1 MDPAIDPFQPLVRL
15 VDRYKRDVN
24 VLNAVASE
32 DAIRAAER
40 HLGHRLP
47 LTLAGFLRRWNGASL
62 FRGALRV
69 RGASEL
75 APPSDEFTGLVAFAD
90 LSNGRLF
97 AYAPDG
103 QGQFLF
109 GEVQEGHL
117 VAQHDR
123 FDRWLKGTIH
133 LFDENL
139 LGRVEAIDARLQ
151 CDPESGHLLLLKA
164 EMALAEGNPS
174 RAMRL
179 LRKATACDPG
189 NIRGWQRLGELLIA
203 EGDRSEGRFCLVRAL
218 RASRL
223 PAPYVGAWVLEPDA
237 LVSLSTLFPPGDQA
251 AWQKEL
257 ESLLGERVTDVRSL
271 EELAL
276 YEAANQQLARL
287 FGEQNDFAGA
297 RNVLVQGLER
307 ARGFVYRGPLTG
319 LVLQLSFLDVRAG
332 RHDEAERTLR
342 GLMKA
347 QHPEAL
353 LHLARIVVSRQE
365 PWADQVVADA
375 ARAAKTPRQRA
386 LAAVAEGERLLLFE
400 RLDEAE
406 AAFLS
411 ADPEAVAAADKGLEG
426 QICVGLG
433 DVARLR
439 GQHEEARSAYD
450 AAEERSAE
458 SGDAELALRVAL
470 RRGDLMEADGRR
482 EEAVELYRQVAAGYA
497 RLELPIREGWA
508 CLRLAGCGVHAAQDR
523 ARELFGRAEV
533 ALAAGIAACDAI
545 AGTPGHSL
553 DWHLERASLYGRRRA
568 EAQRARPPL
577 EPSDADC
584 PERRL
589 GAHRIAIGAAPL
601 GVVDALG
608 ERLSRLGRDLKTGSA
623 RPTDPNVMAY
633 VAAVD
638 LLAFHR
644 SYEGA
649 QVLLRQLTEG
659 CLPEGPAM
667 ALRGALARS
676 PNAALVDGL
685 LEAIEKPGEPGAVAA
700 ATEVLGWRR
709 ERTASEP
716 LRALL
721 GPQHSFVVRRA
732 AAQALGRIGDREAVE
747 DLLNILDVP
756 QLEETVAIS
765 LLLLGDRRG
774 VDFHGQALASG
785 LELSTPPGEIV
796 GRYGGPSYLLLLLG
810 TAAGQ
815 ESAALAAMQGLGY
828 LGDVRAVPRL
838 LENLSHRDRSRVA
851 VASAALELLTG
862 HQEDP
867 DEPGVGLRWGRWW
880 DERGARMQ
888 GGLRYRYG
896 EPLDPA
902 LLALTLASA
911 DPMVRR
917 GAYDELVI
925 TTGCHLPFD
934 SDGPWRVQQSH
945 KRRWQIWAAENR
957 EHFPPGGWW
966 FDGQP
971 IG

>member
-62 FRGALRV
+62 FRGVLRV

-75 APPSDEFTGLVAFAD
+75 APPSDELNGLVAFAD
-90 LSNGRLF
+90 LNRRVF

-103 QGQFLF
+103 RGQFLF
-109 GEVQEGHL
+109 GEVQDGHL
-117 VAQHDR
+117 VALHDR

-139 LGRVEAIDARLQ
+139 LGRAEAVDARLQ
-151 CDPESGHLLLLKA
+151 CDPDSGHLHLLKGEA
-164 EMALAEGNPS
+164 ALAEGNPS
-174 RAMRL
+174 HAMRM

-189 NIRGWQRLGELLIA
+189 NIQAWQRMGELLIA
-203 EGDRSEGRFCLVRAL
+203 EGNRSEGRFCLVRAL

-223 PAPYVGAWVLEPDA
+223 PAPYVGAWVLEPTA
-237 LVSLSTLFPPGDQA
+237 LRSLSTLFPEGDEA
-251 AWQKEL
+251 AWQGEL
-257 ESLLGERVTDVRSL
+257 ESLLGERVSDVRSP

-276 YEAANQQLARL
+276 YEAGNQELARL
-287 FGEQNDFAGA
+287 FGEQNDHAGA

-307 ARGFVYRGPLTG
+307 ARGFVHRGPLTG
-319 LVLQLSFLDVRAG
+319 LVLQLSALDIRAG

-342 GLMKA
+342 GLVKA
-347 QHPEAL
+347 RHPEAL

-375 ARAAKTPRQRA
+375 ASAAKTPGQRA
-386 LAAVAEGERLLLFE
+386 LAAVSEGERLLLFE

-406 AAFLS
+406 AAFLR
-411 ADPEAVAAADKGLEG
+411 ADADAVAAADKALEG
-426 QICVGLG
+426 RICVGLG
-433 DVARLR
+433 DVFRLR
-439 GQHEEARSAYD
+439 GQAEEARGAYD
-450 AAEERSAE
+450 AAEERSVE

-470 RRGDLMEADGRR
+470 RRGDLLEAEGER
-482 EEAVELYRQVAAGYA
+482 EQAQDLYRQVAAGYA

-508 CLRLAGCGVHAAQDR
+508 CLRLARCGVDGAGDR
-523 ARELFGRAEV
+523 ARDLFGRAEV
-533 ALAAGIAACDAI
+533 ALAAGIAACDAV
-545 AGTPGHSL
+545 AGTPGGSL

-577 EPSDADC
+577 ERSDADC

-601 GVVDALG
+601 GVVSALE
-608 ERLSRLGRDLKTGSA
+608 ERLARLGRELEAGSA
-623 RPTDPNVMAY
+623 RPTDPKVMSY

-644 SYEGA
+644 SYEGS
-649 QVLLRQLTEG
+649 QVLLNQLMERR
-659 CLPEGPAM
+659 LPEVPAM

-709 ERTASEP
+709 ERTASGP

-721 GPQHSFVVRRA
+721 TPQHSFVVRRS
-732 AAQALGRIGDREAVE
+732 AAQALGRIGDRDAVD
-747 DLLNILDVP
+747 DLLEILEEP

-785 LELSTPPGEIV
+785 QDLSTPPGEIV

-810 TAAGQ
+810 T
-815 ESAALAAMQGLGY
+815 QG
-828 LGDVRAVPRL
+828 
-838 LENLSHRDRSRVA
+838 S
-851 VASAALELLTG
+851 
-862 HQEDP
+862 
-867 DEPGVGLRWGRWW
+867 
-880 DERGARMQ
+880 
-888 GGLRYRYG
+888 
-896 EPLDPA
+896 
-902 LLALTLASA
+902 
-911 DPMVRR
+911 
-917 GAYDELVI
+917 
-925 TTGCHLPFD
+925 
-934 SDGPWRVQQSH
+934 
-945 KRRWQIWAAENR
+945 
-957 EHFPPGGWW
+957 
-966 FDGQP
+966 
-971 IG
+971 